1 MKIGIIGAGAIGG
14 TLAGKLAAAG
24 HEVALAN
31 SKGPESIREL
41 AQGIGASP
49 VLVEDIAIG
58 ADVVIVSIPQGRVGE
73 LPKELLSK
81 LADNV
86 VVIDTGNYY
95 PGLRDAAIEEIE
107 AGTPESR
114 WVEQQIGH
122 PVIKVFGNILADC
135 LVNGSRSAGD
145 PQRIALAVAGD
156 DAKAK
161 KVAMELVDQVGFD
174 AVDAGSIE
182 DSWRQQPGSPAYCT
196 NLSASDLRKALE
208 QADRPTLP
216 ERRDRAVQQ
225 LMQIVQRP
233 EGFTTD
239 DIVAMNRS
247 L

>member
-14 TLAGKLAAAG
+14 TLAGKLASAG

-31 SKGPESIREL
+31 SKGPESIREYAEGL
-41 AQGIGASP
+41 GAKAVSVENIG
-49 VLVEDIAIG
+49 LG

-73 LPKELLSK
+73 LPKDIFAR

-86 VVIDTGNYY
+86 VVLDTGNYY
-95 PGLRDAAIEEIE
+95 PGMRDAAIDEIE
-107 AGTPESR
+107 AGLPESR
-114 WVEQQIGH
+114 WVEQQIGR
-122 PVIKVFGNILADC
+122 PVIKAFGNILADC
-135 LVNGSRSAGD
+135 LVNGSRPAGD
-145 PQRIALAVAGD
+145 PQRIALAVAGHD
-156 DAKAK
+156 TKAK
-161 KVAMELVDQVGFD
+161 KVAMELVDQIGFD

-196 NLSASDLRKALE
+196 SLSASDLRLALD

-216 ERRDRAVQQ
+216 ERRDRALQHV
-225 LMQIVQRP
+225 MQIVQRP

-239 DIVAMNRS
+239 DVLAINRS